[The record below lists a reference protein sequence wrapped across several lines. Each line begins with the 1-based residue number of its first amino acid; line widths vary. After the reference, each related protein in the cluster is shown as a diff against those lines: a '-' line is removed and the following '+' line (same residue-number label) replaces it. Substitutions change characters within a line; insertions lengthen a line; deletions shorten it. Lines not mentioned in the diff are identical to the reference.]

1 MSFNIEDFKLYQTC
15 SGNADDYFVK
25 YQRLWTER
33 KYIEA
38 EQQFSYSM
46 QARDKAIQL
55 IGSGLDD

>member
-25 YQRLWTER
+25 YQKLWAER
-33 KYIEA
+33 KYTEA
-38 EQQFSYSM
+38 GQQFSYSM

-55 IGSGLDD
+55 IGSELDD